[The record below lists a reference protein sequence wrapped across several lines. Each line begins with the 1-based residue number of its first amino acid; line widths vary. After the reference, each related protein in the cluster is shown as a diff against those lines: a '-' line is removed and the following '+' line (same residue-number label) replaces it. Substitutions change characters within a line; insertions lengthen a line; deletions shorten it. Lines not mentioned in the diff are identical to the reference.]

1 MGGAGLVWGFIVVV
15 VGVAVIFLLVPLV
28 QRYNAQR
35 RKAEELTRSDS
46 VTTVRYRVP
55 HGQDPAV
62 VMANLRHEGFE
73 PVGDSTATEQDI
85 LVPFSSDADR
95 DRIRQA
101 IAAAPT
107 SLEGGPHPAGDASEI
122 RFIDE

>member
-15 VGVAVIFLLVPLV
+15 VGVVAIFLLVPLV

-35 RKAEELTRSDS
+35 RRAEELTRSDS
-46 VTTVRYRVP
+46 VSTVRYVVP
-55 HGQDPAV
+55 QGQDPAV

-73 PVGDSTATEQDI
+73 PVGDSTATEQEI
-85 LVPFSSDADR
+85 LVPCSSDVDR
-95 DRIRQA
+95 DRIRHA

-107 SLEGGPHPAGDASEI
+107 SLEGGPHPAGDDSEI
-122 RFIDE
+122 RFTDE